1 MRVVVPFGAERPKT
15 RLSPVLDADERRAF
29 ARAMV
34 RDVLDALAST
44 GHDPT
49 VVATAPVDCDAPVE
63 VDERPLTEAV
73 NDRLPGGAGD
83 DAAAEDDRP
92 DPVAVVMA
100 DLALATPAALE
111 RLFAPDADVVLAP
124 GRGGGTNAL
133 VVRHPGF
140 RVDYHGASI
149 RDHRAIARD
158 VGASTATVDSFRL
171 ATDIDEPGDLV
182 EVLLHADGRA
192 AAWLREAGFAVT
204 ATDGRVEAT
213 R

>member
-1 MRVVVPFGAERPKT
+1 MRVVVPFSAERPKT
-15 RLSPVLDADERRAF
+15 RLSSVLDADERRAF
-29 ARAMV
+29 ARAML

-63 VDERPLTEAV
+63 VDDRPLTEAV

-111 RLFAPDADVVLAP
+111 RLFAPDADVVFAP

-133 VVRHPGF
+133 VVRDSGF
-140 RVDYHGASI
+140 HVDYHGASI
-149 RDHRAIARD
+149 RDHRAIARE

-171 ATDIDEPGDLV
+171 ATDVDEPGDLV

-192 AAWLREAGFAVT
+192 AAWLRESGFAVT